1 VLPELIVVIVVLIA
15 LTVALLLVARLANR
29 RRSTLA
35 HIRAHVGAAPSDDL
49 EVAVQAALDSGREA
63 EARAIGGQRDLT
75 TLVGLVGAGILCVA
89 DDQTIVLANHAAHVF
104 LGAAPASLVGRTVME
119 AFIDHGVETI
129 LEAAR
134 AGGTANGELAAVQ
147 GDRPSLVIRAR
158 RSPTAGT
165 WLVFEDVSE
174 LRRLQRIRAEF
185 VDNLSHELR
194 TPITT
199 VRLLAETLTREMD
212 EEGASAR
219 ARDMVGKI
227 DVEAG
232 HLAQMVG
239 ELLDLAK
246 IEQDSAPLYLDDVD
260 LGLIVRAS
268 VERLSLFA
276 ERQRVTLRPDLPPQ
290 PLWIRGDDVRL
301 GQLLVNLLH
310 NAIKFSPAGREVSV
324 RARGAAGEVVV
335 SVEDHGV
342 GIPSA
347 DLDRVFERFYKVDK
361 ARVRGKGGTGL
372 GLAIARHI
380 VEGHGGR
387 IWVESVEG
395 RGATFWFAIPSR
407 DLAEAA

>member
-1 VLPELIVVIVVLIA
+1 VGPELFIFVGGLAVALAVVLGIA
-15 LTVALLLVARLANR
+15 ISRGA
-29 RRSTLA
+29 TLA
-35 HIRAHVGAAPSDDL
+35 RIRESLGAPGGDDL
-49 EVAVQAALDSGREA
+49 EAAAMALVTAERQASFRTRLGE
-63 EARAIGGQRDLT
+63 RDLT
-75 TLVGLVGAGILCVA
+75 SLIDLLSIGIIRVS
-89 DDQTIVLANHAAHVF
+89 DRGIVDRANHAAHVF
-104 LGAAPASLVGRTVME
+104 LGARPGSLPGKTAME
-119 AFIDHGVETI
+119 AFIDARVESI
-129 LEAAR
+129 LERAR
-134 AGGTANGELAAVQ
+134 LDGSANGELAARD
-147 GDRPSLVIRAR
+147 GDRPALVVRAR
-158 RSPTAGT
+158 RSPANGV
-165 WLVFEDVSE
+165 WLVLEDVTE

-199 VRLLAETLTREMD
+199 VRLLAETLTRELD
-212 EEGASAR
+212 EVGASAR
-219 ARDMVGKI
+219 TRDLVGKI
-227 DVEAG
+227 DIETG

-246 IEQDSAPLYLDDVD
+246 IEQGGAPLYLDDVEM
-260 LGLIVRAS
+260 GATIRACL
-268 VERLSLFA
+268 ERLSLFA
-276 ERQRVTLRPDLPPQ
+276 ERQGVSLESDLPDE
-290 PLWIRGDDVRL
+290 PLWIRGDDDRL

-310 NAIKFSPAGREVSV
+310 NAIKFSPAGGEVRV

-335 SVEDHGV
+335 SVQDHGV

-395 RGATFWFAIPSR
+395 QGATFWFAIPSR

>member
-1 VLPELIVVIVVLIA
+1 M
-15 LTVALLLVARLANR
+15 R
-29 RRSTLA
+29 RRSTG
-35 HIRAHVGAAPSDDL
+35 RSSSEPDD
-49 EVAVQAALDSGREA
+49 R
-63 EARAIGGQRDLT
+63 
-75 TLVGLVGAGILCVA
+75 
-89 DDQTIVLANHAAHVF
+89 
-104 LGAAPASLVGRTVME
+104 
-119 AFIDHGVETI
+119 
-129 LEAAR
+129 
-134 AGGTANGELAAVQ
+134 
-147 GDRPSLVIRAR
+147 
-158 RSPTAGT
+158 PTAGI
-165 WLVFEDVSE
+165 WLVLEDVTE

-212 EEGASAR
+212 EAGASAR

-268 VERLSLFA
+268 VDRLTLFA
-276 ERQRVTLRPDLPPQ
+276 ERQRRDPGRSICPRNR
-290 PLWIRGDDVRL
+290 LWIRGDDDRL

-310 NAIKFSPAGREVSV
+310 NAIKFSPAGGQVTV
-324 RARGAAGEVVV
+324 RARGGEAEVVV

-342 GIPSA
+342 GIPTA

>member
-1 VLPELIVVIVVLIA
+1 VGPELIVVLA
-15 LTVALLLVARLANR
+15 ASTVALLVVGRVAISRG
-29 RRSTLA
+29 STLA
-35 HIRAHVGAAPSDDL
+35 HLRALVGAGPTDDL
-49 EVAVQAALDSGREA
+49 EAVVQAVLDSNRDA
-63 EARAIGGQRDLT
+63 ETRASGGQRDLAT
-75 TLVGLVGAGILCVA
+75 LLELVGVGILRVA
-89 DDQTIVLANHAAHVF
+89 DDQTIVIANHAAHVF
-104 LGAAPASLVGRTVME
+104 LGAAPGSLVGRTVME
-119 AFIDHGVETI
+119 AFIDHGVEAI
-129 LEAAR
+129 LAGAR
-134 AGGTANGELAAVQ
+134 AGATANGELAAVR
-147 GDRPSLVIRAR
+147 GDRPSLLIRAR
-158 RSPTAGT
+158 RSPTAGI
-165 WLVFEDVSE
+165 WLVLDDVSE

-246 IEQDSAPLYLDDVD
+246 IEQDSAPLYLDEVD
-260 LGLIVRAS
+260 LGLIVRVS

-276 ERQRVTLRPDLPPQ
+276 ERQRVTLRPDLPSE

-310 NAIKFSPAGREVSV
+310 NAIKFSPAGGEVKV
-324 RARGAAGEVVV
+324 RAHGAEGEVVV

-395 RGATFWFAIPSR
+395 QGATFSFAIPAR